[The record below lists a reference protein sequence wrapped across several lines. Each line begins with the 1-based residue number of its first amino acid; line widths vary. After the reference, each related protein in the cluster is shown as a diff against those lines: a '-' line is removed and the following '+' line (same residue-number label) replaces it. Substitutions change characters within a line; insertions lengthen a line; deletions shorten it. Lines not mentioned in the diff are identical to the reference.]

1 MYGLFSECKFLTI
14 EETNKKKKLMIFTHD
29 LYIDVSIMIQT
40 YCPWFLCD
48 DVTLIFNKYTINVI
62 FCWEKTS
69 YLISHLKIPLGCEIA
84 LINSFSQK
92 QIKDSKIIFTCMNDC
107 INFDIFQKS
116 SPFNSTKFVFLSP
129 DNRCWFSV
137 NSR

>member
-1 MYGLFSECKFLTI
+1 MRDDW
-14 EETNKKKKLMIFTHD
+14 ETSSRFKKTLLITFD
-29 LYIDVSIMIQT
+29 LYPWSIYRRINHDTLISM
-40 YCPWFLCD
+40 CD

-69 YLISHLKIPLGCEIA
+69 YLISHLKLPLGCEIA
-84 LINSFSQK
+84 QINSFSQK
-92 QIKDSKIIFTCMNDC
+92 LINDSKIIFTCMNDC
-107 INFDIFQKS
+107 LNFDIFQKS